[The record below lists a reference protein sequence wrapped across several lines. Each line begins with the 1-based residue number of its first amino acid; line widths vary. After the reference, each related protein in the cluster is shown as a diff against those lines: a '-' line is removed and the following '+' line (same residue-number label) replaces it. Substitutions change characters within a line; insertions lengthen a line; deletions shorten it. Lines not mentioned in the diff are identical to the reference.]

1 MEVGEASYEVLKSKN
16 CYVNNG
22 GCSHICDGN
31 ICKCPPCWEMGDDQ
45 LNCRPMET
53 KMVTRCYSDR
63 MEILMDRCVLEN
75 YDVDSAKAGFS
86 YSVSGWSDFSMDL
99 IGGEGRKSLFRWQ
112 AEIANLSQRKMTKW
126 SK

>member
-31 ICKCPPCWEMGDDQ
+31 ICKCPPCWEMGNDQ

-53 KMVTRCYSDR
+53 KMVTQCYSDK

-75 YDVDSAKAGFS
+75 YDVDSAKAGFFNRS
-86 YSVSGWSDFSMDL
+86 L
-99 IGGEGRKSLFRWQ
+99 IGSTDFPW
-112 AEIANLSQRKMTKW
+112 I
-126 SK
+126 